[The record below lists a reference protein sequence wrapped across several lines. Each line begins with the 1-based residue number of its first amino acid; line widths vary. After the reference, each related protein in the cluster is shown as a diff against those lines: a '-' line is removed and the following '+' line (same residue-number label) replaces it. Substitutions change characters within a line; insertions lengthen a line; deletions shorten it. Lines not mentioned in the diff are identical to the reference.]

1 MNPGLAVK
9 LTDNRA
15 IELISKIAKRRAPGL
30 VGLLPDG
37 GPLKLSEAQRED
49 LRGLLAEELLDIGL
63 TDADEPSQYG
73 LLIESLID
81 WLGRA

>member
-1 MNPGLAVK
+1 MK

-15 IELISKIAKRRAPGL
+15 IELISEIAKRRDPAL
-30 VGLLPDG
+30 VGLLPEG
-37 GPLKLSEAQRED
+37 GQLKLSETQRED

-73 LLIESLID
+73 LVIESLID